1 MSKVTKKKPIEGEKE
16 TKRSRNP
23 AQSEEARVGGPSLSY
38 FALGSLLGLAVGYV
52 LFEKR
57 PRACNNC
64 GAGLTPIRDTADVP
78 AGSQAALNTALAG
91 MAEQGIG
98 SFGSALAS
106 KYVAIGTGTR
116 RF

>member
-1 MSKVTKKKPIEGEKE
+1 MSKPKAKKPPSGEASE
-16 TKRSRNP
+16 KRTTNGG
-23 AQSEEARVGGPSLSY
+23 QGDDKQVGGPSLSY

-64 GAGLTPIRDTADVP
+64 GGGLTPITDTADVP

-98 SFGSALAS
+98 AFGGALAS
-106 KYVAIGTGTR
+106 KYVAVGTGQR